1 MSQTLDHYFSHVGD
15 FDLLT
20 AQQEKDLARKME
32 SGDSRARNL
41 MIESN
46 LRLALSIANKYRQ
59 TDFPMEDIIQESNV
73 GLIKAVD
80 RFDYKKGFRFS
91 TYACWWI
98 RQSIRRYLAMQ
109 GHVKFPAGSR
119 HMIWKINNVRSEY
132 EEEFGVQPNN
142 AEIADL
148 LGIKEHLVENLRR
161 GMQWPV
167 NINAPV
173 GKEGN
178 RTWAD
183 IIPDTEAVNLDY
195 QIDQEKIMENI
206 KAAFSSLK
214 PQEELVLRLRFGI
227 SENGEDDAR
236 FPITEKE
243 LKTLNKRT
251 KNRK

>member
-1 MSQTLDHYFSHVGD
+1 MSQTLENYFSHVGD

-20 AQQEKDLARKME
+20 AQQEKDLAKKME
-32 SGDSRARNL
+32 AGDSRARNL

-59 TDFPMEDIIQESNV
+59 TGFPMEDIIQESNV

-119 HMIWKINNVRSEY
+119 HMIWKINNIRSEY
-132 EEEFGVQPNN
+132 EEEFGTQPNN

-148 LGIKEHLVENLRR
+148 LGVQEHLVENLRR

-183 IIPDTEAVNLDY
+183 VIPDTEAPNLDY

-206 KAAFSSLK
+206 KSAFSSLK

-227 SENGEDDAR
+227 SEADDDDTK

>member
-1 MSQTLDHYFSHVGD
+1 
-15 FDLLT
+15 
-20 AQQEKDLARKME
+20 
-32 SGDSRARNL
+32 
-41 MIESN
+41 
-46 LRLALSIANKYRQ
+46 
-59 TDFPMEDIIQESNV
+59 MEDIIQESNV

-119 HMIWKINNVRSEY
+119 HMIWKINNARAEY
-132 EEEFGVQPNN
+132 EEEFGAQPTN

-148 LGIKEHLVENLRR
+148 LGVKESLVENLRR

-183 IIPDTEAVNLDY
+183 IIPDDDQENLDMK
-195 QIDQEKIMENI
+195 IDQEKILAMI
-206 KAAFSSLK
+206 KQAFCNLK
-214 PQEELVLRLRFGI
+214 PQEEMVLRLRFGI
-227 SENGEDDAR
+227 PEDNSDDTN

-243 LKTLNKRT
+243 IKNLNKR
-251 KNRK
+251 KS

>member
-1 MSQTLDHYFSHVGD
+1 MSNTLDQYFSHVGD

-20 AQQEKDLARKME
+20 AQQEKDLAKKME
-32 SGDSRARNL
+32 TGDSRARNL

-59 TDFPMEDIIQESNV
+59 TGFPMEDIIQESNV

-119 HMIWKINNVRSEY
+119 HMIWKINNVRNEY
-132 EEEFGVQPNN
+132 EEEFGVQPSN

-148 LGIKEHLVENLRR
+148 LGVNENLVENLRR

-167 NINAPV
+167 NINANV

-183 IIPDTEAVNLDY
+183 IIPDDQSPNMDAK
-195 QIDQEKIMENI
+195 IDQEKIMEMI
-206 KAAFSSLK
+206 KGAFSSLK

-227 SENGEDDAR
+227 VEDAENSDK
-236 FPITEKE
+236 FPISESE
-243 LKTLNKRT
+243 LKILNKRSNNN
-251 KNRK
+251 K

>member
-1 MSQTLDHYFSHVGD
+1 MASTLDNYFAHVGD
-15 FDLLT
+15 HKLLT
-20 AQQEKDLARKME
+20 ADQEKELARRME
-32 SGDSRARNL
+32 NGDKRARDR

-59 TDFPMEDIIQESNV
+59 TGFPMEDIIQESNV

-119 HMIWKINNVRSEY
+119 HMIWKINNARTEY
-132 EEEFGVQPNN
+132 EEEFGVQPSN
-142 AEIADL
+142 AEIAEV
-148 LGIKEHLVENLRR
+148 LGVKESLVENLRR

-183 IIPDTEAVNLDY
+183 IIPDTESENVEMRM
-195 QIDQEKIMENI
+195 DQEKIMEVI
-206 KAAFSSLK
+206 REAFSDLK
-214 PQEELVLRLRFGI
+214 PQEEMVLRLRFGI
-227 SENGEDDAR
+227 SEDPNDSTN

-243 LKTLNKRT
+243 LSKLNKRS
-251 KNRK
+251 R